1 MRIKLP
7 HQHTLPAPHQHDLLK
22 FVICLRYILICLQK
36 VWIHTI
42 IVRTMLLLKELPTSK
57 SLEKFVRRYPDAD
70 IAAISDFVNLLRACS
85 DISTA
90 LDKLLA
96 KHELLQGRW
105 WVLVLLMRQDDL
117 TSSPT
122 DLAEKAGVTKA
133 TMTGFIDGLVRDGL
147 VTRLM
152 DSVDRRKLL
161 IKLTEAGQQKLDVV
175 LPDYYKK
182 VSALMTQLNGDQ
194 RASLLV
200 SVNIL
205 ASGLEVMK

>member
-1 MRIKLP
+1 
-7 HQHTLPAPHQHDLLK
+7 
-22 FVICLRYILICLQK
+22 
-36 VWIHTI
+36 
-42 IVRTMLLLKELPTSK
+42 MLLLKELPTSK
-57 SLEKFVRRYPDAD
+57 SLEKFVKRYPDAD
-70 IAAISDFVNLLRACS
+70 IAAISDFVNLLRASS

-117 TSSPT
+117 TSTPT

-133 TMTGFIDGLVRDGL
+133 TMTGFIDGLVREGL
-147 VTRLM
+147 VTRIT
-152 DSVDRRKLL
+152 DDVDRRKLL
-161 IKLTEAGQQKLDVV
+161 IKLTDAGQQKLDIV

-182 VSALMTQLNGDQ
+182 VSALMSLLNTDQ

-200 SVNIL
+200 NVNVL
-205 ASGLEVMK
+205 ASGLDVMK